1 MRAFL
6 AIAMPEHVAEDLAA
20 LAAHLRAGR
29 AVAPEDLHLTL
40 AFLGDVS
47 LAQLDALH
55 LGLQM
60 LHVAPF
66 PVRLAGLD
74 LPDPNA
80 PRSVYIRADGG
91 APLADLHARVQRAVR
106 GAGIDL
112 ARSRFRPHVTLA
124 RFGRHPGPQAMS
136 LLGGGGRARGCGAG
150 AFHRGRVCALSLD
163 FASGWGGL
171 RNFGNLPGAPC
182 SRVKLGLAWQHE
194 RDH

>member
-6 AIAMPEHVAEDLAA
+6 AIAMPEHVAENLAA

-136 LLGGGGRARGCGAG
+136 LLGGGWRRARMW
-150 AFHRGRVCALSLD
+150 RWRLSP
-163 FASGWGGL
+163 WQGL
-171 RNFGNLPGAPC
+171 RFIARFCIRVGRNTKFWKPTRRPLFPGQTGPSVA
-182 SRVKLGLAWQHE
+182 A
-194 RDH
+194 